1 MNLDSYQ
8 TRVNRLFKR
17 NYKIPILYFT
27 QTVGLTIG
35 FTIKEMAIDKSI
47 TPVNGKFRRL
57 FE

>member
-1 MNLDSYQ
+1 MNLDNYQ
-8 TRVNRLFKR
+8 TRINWIFGR

-27 QTVGLTIG
+27 QAIGLAAG
-35 FTIKEMAIDKSI
+35 FTIKEMAIDKFI

>member
-1 MNLDSYQ
+1 M
-8 TRVNRLFKR
+8 FKK

-27 QTVGLTIG
+27 QAVGLAIG

-47 TPVNGKFRRL
+47 TPINGKFRRL